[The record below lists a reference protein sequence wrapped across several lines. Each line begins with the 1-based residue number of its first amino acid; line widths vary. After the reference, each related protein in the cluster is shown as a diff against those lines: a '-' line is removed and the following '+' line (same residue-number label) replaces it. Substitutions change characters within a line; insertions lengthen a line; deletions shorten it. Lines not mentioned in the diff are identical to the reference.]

1 MSKGGAT
8 TAVLLTGGT
17 LIGLALLND
26 RGSLVEGKTYKKIWA
41 AALLTTGL
49 AFAADIIPDLVGP
62 FCILVIIASIANNP
76 GVVGNFVSGGAPKA
90 AAPGGKTAPAPSFI
104 TIPNLSN
111 TGGK

>member
-1 MSKGGAT
+1 LSRGGAT

-26 RGSLVEGKTYKKIWA
+26 GSSLVEGKTYKKIWA
-41 AALLTTGL
+41 AGLLTTGL

-76 GVVGNFVSGGAPKA
+76 GVVGRFVSGGAPKA
-90 AAPGGKTAPAPSFI
+90 AAPGGKTATSPSFI

-111 TGGK
+111 TGGE